1 MSPSATSRQSSG
13 RLSNHIIREALDLLI
28 CSAHVPGKYRYARLV
43 ACSRR
48 NNEDRAEVFE
58 RGDAVVVVV
67 ADGAGGMRG
76 GADASDATV
85 AAVSAAGHDPA
96 FDIHEVQS
104 WMNVLAD
111 VDHNLAKT
119 MGGET
124 TAIVAVIGPGG
135 IIGAAVGDSQAW
147 VITETGID
155 DLTCAQ
161 SKKRL
166 GSGRASPVPF
176 YRPRLEGTLVVASD
190 GLWNYIPMHR
200 VAEVVRGRA
209 PVDAAEGLRD
219 LVQRPSGKYRDDLG
233 VVVVAAVGTSPR

>member
-76 GADASDATV
+76 GADASDAAV

-104 WMNVLAD
+104 WMNVLAY

-119 MGGET
+119 PGGET

-155 DLTCAQ
+155 DLTVEQ
-161 SKKRL
+161 KRKRL
-166 GSGRASPVPF
+166 GSGRAAPVPF
-176 YRPRLEGTLVVASD
+176 FRPRLRDTLVVGTD
-190 GLWNYIPMHR
+190 GLFKYAR
-200 VAEVVRGRA
+200 REDLAAAVRGHAPQVVTERLRA
-209 PVDAAEGLRD
+209 
-219 LVQRPSGKYRDDLG
+219 LVQLPSGGYQDDVG
-233 VVVVAAVGTSPR
+233 VALVSAR